1 MYFWEGNFENPC
13 SVFQGAIF
21 KMVILCGSNFDK
33 ILGRVSLEGNIK
45 NVFLVMY
52 FEEKKWKM
60 SFYEATLKMHFLGS
74 SFESAFL
81 RKQF

>member
-1 MYFWEGNFENPC
+1 
-13 SVFQGAIF
+13 
-21 KMVILCGSNFDK
+21 MVILCGNNFDK

-52 FEEKKWKM
+52 FVEKKKWKM
-60 SFYEATLKMHFLGS
+60 SFYEATLKMHFLRS